1 MKENGT
7 GAKKYVEVNEVIQFA
22 DVFFADP
29 ILRIATRSLLAAAPA
44 AAPIVEREARG
55 TEKDCLTKMLLES
68 PSLCT
73 LYGTRESFADEADWL
88 LDEGVAV
95 PVRCK
100 ECTQWGGVAFG
111 NVCRR
116 WSAPFAGMKNC
127 TGPDDYCSYGER
139 KIANP
144 QI

>member
-1 MKENGT
+1 MKESGT
-7 GAKKYVEVNEVIQFA
+7 GAKKYVEVNEVLEFA
-22 DVFFADP
+22 DGFFADP

-44 AAPIVEREARG
+44 AAPIVERETRG
-55 TEKDCLTKMLLES
+55 TEKDCLTKMLMES

-73 LYGTRESFADEADWL
+73 LYGTPESYAEDADWL

-100 ECTQWGGVAFG
+100 NCTQWGGVPFG

-116 WSAPFAGMKNC
+116 WSAPLAGMKNC
-127 TGPDDYCSYGER
+127 TGPDDFCSYGER
-139 KIANP
+139 KIPNP
-144 QI
+144 

>member
-1 MKENGT
+1 MSE
-7 GAKKYVEVNEVIQFA
+7 KKYVEVNEVLQLA

-44 AAPIVEREARG
+44 AVLVAERETRG
-55 TEKDCLTKMLLES
+55 TEKDCLTKMLMES

-73 LYGTRESFADEADWL
+73 LYGTPESYAEDADWL
-88 LDEGVAV
+88 LEEGVAV

-100 ECTQWGGVAFG
+100 DCIQWGGVPFG
-111 NVCRR
+111 NICRR
-116 WSAPFAGMKNC
+116 WSAPLAGMKNC

-139 KIANP
+139 KNGNP
-144 QI
+144 CF